1 MGDVATSLK
10 LTGLY
15 FLTADGRLAL
25 VGDDHT
31 LAVDDELSRAFERH
45 NHRFLADY
53 CAAPN
58 APLRVAVLYP
68 AAEAKPWGSDTLAL
82 EESVVR
88 ELYPIGGVV
97 GAPLTAFQKKNRQK
111 SIYRGL
117 ELLLDYRKESEPRA
131 PIYCPVLYERRT
143 TLAHYPGLLG
153 RELTEGETRLPAL
166 EVLNLVAT
174 IPIGRRDVEAVHVLM
189 RKVRAHLIRKE
200 MRRSFFQI
208 AERAIAPTT
217 ASHPV
222 DDAYQT
228 DRRAEREVP
237 LTAASRASVT
247 QMARWLAQP
256 QGTADAMLL
265 QSFTL
270 LRDLP
275 LPAREALAPQCPVHT
290 APAGA
295 QLLLRDTHDE
305 WNMYLLDGTVALEA
319 ADGARFFITG
329 GTDKAAAPI
338 AYLKPRKYTVSA
350 VSPIR
355 FLWIADS
362 QLAPA
367 RAGARPSPR

>member
-1 MGDVATSLK
+1 MADVPTSLK

-15 FLTADGRLAL
+15 FLTADGRLAV
-25 VGDDHT
+25 VGDDNA

-53 CAAPN
+53 SATPS
-58 APLRVAVLYP
+58 APLRVAVLYS
-68 AAEAKPWGSDTLAL
+68 AVEAKPWGSDTLAL

-88 ELYPIGGVV
+88 ELYPIGGAT
-97 GAPLTAFQKKNRQK
+97 GAPLTAFQKKNREK

-131 PIYCPVLYERRT
+131 PIYCPVLYDRRT
-143 TLAHYPGLLG
+143 TLAHYPGVLG
-153 RELTEGETRLPAL
+153 RELNAGEAQVPVLD
-166 EVLNLVAT
+166 VLNLVAT
-174 IPIGRRDVEAVHVLM
+174 IPIGRRDVEAVHVLIH
-189 RKVRAHLIRKE
+189 KVRARLIRKE

-208 AERAIAPTT
+208 DERATAP
-217 ASHPV
+217 ANPSGPV
-222 DDAYQT
+222 DDAYQA
-228 DRRAEREVP
+228 DRRAEREVA
-237 LTAASRASVT
+237 LAASRASVA
-247 QMARWLAQP
+247 QMARWLTQP
-256 QGTADAMLL
+256 QGKADAMLL

-275 LPAREALAPQCPVHT
+275 LPVREALAPQCPIYT
-290 APAGA
+290 APTGA
-295 QLLLRDTHDE
+295 QLLLRETNDE

-319 ADGARFFITG
+319 ADGARFLIAG
-329 GTDKAAAPI
+329 GSDKAAAPI

-362 QLAPA
+362 QLAQA
-367 RAGARPSPR
+367 RAAARPSPR